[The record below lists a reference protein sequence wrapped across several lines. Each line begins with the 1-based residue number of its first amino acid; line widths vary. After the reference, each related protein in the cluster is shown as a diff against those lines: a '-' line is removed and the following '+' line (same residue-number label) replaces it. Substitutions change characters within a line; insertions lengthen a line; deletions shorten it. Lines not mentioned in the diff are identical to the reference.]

1 MSWERAI
8 AFTLRWEGG
17 YVNHKNDKG
26 GPTNRGITQAVLT
39 AAYASGLVKCQDVRY
54 LTKAE
59 AIAIYKARYWD
70 AYDWGG
76 YPAPIDQIMFDITV
90 NSGIGNAALI
100 AQRACASL
108 GAFIVIDGKWGPQ
121 TREALYKLAWK
132 NGLVLSK
139 MLLTKRLNFYDAIIT
154 ARPNQKRF
162 RDGWRNRTFALAKE
176 CGIRIA

>member
-1 MSWERAI
+1 MNNPADR
-8 AFTLRWEGG
+8 
-17 YVNHKNDKG
+17 G
-26 GPTNRGITQAVLT
+26 GPTNRGITQGTLS
-39 AAYASGLVKCQDVRY
+39 AAYAAGIVKHNNIKA

-59 AIAIYKARYWD
+59 AMAIYNVRYWD
-70 AYDWGG
+70 PYDWGRYG
-76 YPAPIDQIMFDITV
+76 EPLDMIMFDMAV
-90 NSGIGNAALI
+90 NHGMGNTSRI

-176 CGIRIA
+176 ARIKM